1 MADQLELLKII
12 EKNARLT
19 PEEIAVMM
27 GASAEEVKAE
37 IAALTE
43 QKIILGYTT
52 EINWEKTYPEKVT
65 ALIEVRITP
74 VRNMGFD
81 HLANILSQYDKVKDC
96 YLMSGG
102 FDLMLTYE
110 DDNLKNIAS
119 FVYEKVA
126 TLEGVLSTA
135 THFIL
140 KTYKANGIRFEQEKS
155 DDRQAIVL

>member
-102 FDLMLTYE
+102 FDLMVTIEGKSLRE
-110 DDNLKNIAS
+110 VS
-119 FVYEKVA
+119 GFVTDKLSTMES
-126 TLEGVLSTA
+126 VLSTK
-135 THFIL
+135 TNFIL
-140 KTYKANGIRFEQEKS
+140 KKYKEHGSIMAEKTKDERMKVS
-155 DDRQAIVL
+155 L